1 MHEVWDS
8 VNVSFADIK
17 WCGACLIKICSVRLS
32 FSAIHSYPDQTG
44 PTHPP
49 PTQCTQSKRT
59 ISLGL
64 SITIIPLCQSTTLA
78 LHWSPLSV
86 VVVAPDDDDDADAPS
101 DLPLIL
107 RDVCRSVVVGCLG
120 WKSAPTQTTPTTI
133 HGSVILCTRVS
144 ARRTSSTVMRMG
156 GISIALLKDQ
166 GRRTTINTSVCKE
179 AAHHVHS

>member
-1 MHEVWDS
+1 MFRAIEFFRH
-8 VNVSFADIK
+8 SFIP
-17 WCGACLIKICSVRLS
+17 R
-32 FSAIHSYPDQTG
+32 PDWSNSS
-44 PTHPP
+44 PLP
-49 PTQCTQSKRT
+49 QCTQSKRT
-59 ISLGL
+59 ISLGI
-64 SITIIPLCQSTTLA
+64 SITIIPLCQSTPLA

-86 VVVAPDDDDDADAPS
+86 VLAPDADDDDADAPS

-107 RDVCRSVVVGCLG
+107 RDVCRSVGG
-120 WKSAPTQTTPTTI
+120 WLFGLEIRTHSDHTHQPPTTI

-156 GISIALLKDQ
+156 GISIALRKDQ